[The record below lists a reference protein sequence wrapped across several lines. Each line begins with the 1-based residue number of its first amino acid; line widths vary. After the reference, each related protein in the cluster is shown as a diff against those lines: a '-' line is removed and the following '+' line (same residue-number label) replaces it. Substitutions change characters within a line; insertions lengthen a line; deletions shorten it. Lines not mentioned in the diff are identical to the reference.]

1 MLESG
6 ISLVVE
12 IVSAS
17 GIYSGSFSMS
27 WTVQPFDHFFWTF
40 ESNPGWIL
48 ARILAG
54 WWNDDPIWL
63 SYFSR
68 GWNHQLVN
76 IVSFDAGF
84 SNFWTF
90 GDVVYSGWSPLSRG
104 VGASSWHRRSTCL
117 FTNYRGLI
125 WFDMSSGENGWKP
138 WYVLVMFFFRRH
150 LKRWRKNKT
159 CHSFLYP
166 FIPIWIHPTCN
177 FWHSEDSELVDL
189 VRHGSVSYWC
199 GDLT

>member
-1 MLESG
+1 
-6 ISLVVE
+6 
-12 IVSAS
+12 
-17 GIYSGSFSMS
+17 
-27 WTVQPFDHFFWTF
+27 
-40 ESNPGWIL
+40 
-48 ARILAG
+48 
-54 WWNDDPIWL
+54 
-63 SYFSR
+63 
-68 GWNHQLVN
+68 
-76 IVSFDAGF
+76 
-84 SNFWTF
+84 
-90 GDVVYSGWSPLSRG
+90 VVYSGWSPLSRG

-199 GDLT
+199 GDLTEQAVVSTTFQYDLTAWFHVPQRLEFGMS